1 MIGRKPERVEQAI
14 TAIKE
19 ALAQPEQEPKFFTH
33 NVEQPHDWS
42 EWVCPDPKGY
52 LMKCCDCG
60 LVHEAEFGVVR
71 FKSETE
77 REDCEPVN
85 DPNLQAVFRMRRSEQ
100 WSPEDTA
107 HRAGGLPMEQ
117 SSQQEPVAWEQ
128 FHEHMA
134 GPFYKAP
141 PQPEKEPVAWG
152 VFEGN
157 LHDMFFSPSEA
168 QEMADLKGTH
178 AEVRPLYTTPPA
190 LAQPEQEP
198 VAWQVMVEDE
208 AMKEFSIKDMARD
221 WCVQQK
227 LSASPYAYWIR
238 PLYTTPPQRKPQYD
252 KTEMN
257 CFVQDLYDK
266 KFTKCCS
273 PSLF

>member
-1 MIGRKPERVEQAI
+1 MTKEVLKLALEALEADELDMVDDGSGNMVFRKEQAI
-14 TAIKE
+14 AAIKKS
-19 ALAQPEQEPKFFTH
+19 LAQPEQEPKFFTH

-178 AEVRPLYTTPPA
+178 AEVRPLYTTPP
-190 LAQPEQEP
+190 
-198 VAWQVMVEDE
+198 
-208 AMKEFSIKDMARD
+208 
-221 WCVQQK
+221 
-227 LSASPYAYWIR
+227 
-238 PLYTTPPQRKPQYD
+238 QRKPLTDEDVERIVREARVGEHGIGYTIARAIEAAHGI
-252 KTEMN
+252 KE
-257 CFVQDLYDK
+257 
-266 KFTKCCS
+266 
-273 PSLF
+273 